1 MSFNYAFAL
10 TGGIATGKSTV
21 LEQLK
26 LSGFRIIDADQIAH
40 EVLDEQSSKI
50 EEMFGEEF
58 VKESKV
64 DRKALG
70 AVIFIDK
77 SKRKQL
83 EKLLHPIIYKR
94 IKEKSGKLDRRA
106 EPYIV
111 DIPLFYENGN
121 YAIANV
127 IVVYTPKEKQIQR
140 VMKRDNFTKEE
151 ALLRIESQLDIEQK
165 RDNALYVIDNS
176 SNLKQLEAEVNRVK
190 EEILG
195 DNIWQ

>member
-21 LEQLK
+21 LKQLK
-26 LSGFRIIDADQIAH
+26 LSGFRVIDADQISH
-40 EVLDEQSSKI
+40 EVIDEQSSKI
-50 EEMFGEEF
+50 EEIFGKEF
-58 VKESKV
+58 VKDGKV

-70 AVIFIDK
+70 SIIFVDK
-77 SKRKQL
+77 VKRKQL
-83 EKLLHPIIYKR
+83 EKLLHPLIYRK
-94 IKEKSGKLDRRA
+94 IKEKADKLDRRA

-140 VMKRDNFTKEE
+140 VMERDNFTREE
-151 ALLRIESQLDIEQK
+151 AILRIEAQLDIEQK
-165 RDNALYVIDNS
+165 RENALYVIDNS

-195 DNIWQ
+195 DNI

>member
-21 LEQLK
+21 IEQLK
-26 LSGFRIIDADQIAH
+26 LSGFRIIDADQISH
-40 EVLDEQSSKI
+40 EVIDEQSSKI
-50 EEMFGEEF
+50 ADMFGKEF
-58 VKESKV
+58 VKDGKV
-64 DRKALG
+64 DRKSLG
-70 AVIFIDK
+70 SVVFVDK
-77 SKRKQL
+77 VKRKAL
-83 EKLLHPIIYKR
+83 ESLLHPIIYRK
-94 IKEKSGKLDRRA
+94 IKEKSDKLDKRG

-140 VMKRDNFTKEE
+140 LMERDNFTKEE

-176 SNLKQLEAEVNRVK
+176 SNLKHLEVEVNRVK

-195 DNIWQ
+195 DNL

>member
-26 LSGFRIIDADQIAH
+26 LSGFRIIDADQISH
-40 EVLDEQSSKI
+40 DVIDEQSSKI
-50 EEMFGEEF
+50 EEMFGKEF
-58 VKESKV
+58 VKDSKV

-70 AVIFIDK
+70 AVIFVDK
-77 SKRKQL
+77 AKRKQL
-83 EKLLHPIIYKR
+83 EKLLHPIIYR
-94 IKEKSGKLDRRA
+94 NIKEKADKLDRRG

-127 IVVYTPKEKQIQR
+127 IVVYTPREKQIQR

-151 ALLRIESQLDIEQK
+151 AILRIDSQLDIEQK
-165 RDNALYVIDNS
+165 KDNALYVIDNS
-176 SNLKQLEAEVNRVK
+176 SNLKHLEVEVNRVK

-195 DNIWQ
+195 DNI

>member
-21 LEQLK
+21 IEQLK
-26 LSGFRIIDADQIAH
+26 LSGFRIIDADQISH
-40 EVLDEQSSKI
+40 EIIDEQSSKI
-50 EEMFGEEF
+50 ADMFGKEF
-58 VKESKV
+58 VKDGKV

-70 AVIFIDK
+70 SVVFVDK
-77 SKRKQL
+77 VKRKAL
-83 EKLLHPIIYKR
+83 ESLLHPIIYRK
-94 IKEKSGKLDRRA
+94 IKEKSDKLDKRG

-140 VMKRDNFTKEE
+140 LMERDNFTKEE

-176 SNLKQLEAEVNRVK
+176 SNLKHLEVEVNRVK

-195 DNIWQ
+195 DNL

>member
-94 IKEKSGKLDRRA
+94 IKEKSDKLDRRA

-195 DNIWQ
+195 DNI

>member
-26 LSGFRIIDADQIAH
+26 LSGFRIIDADQISH
-40 EVLDEQSSKI
+40 DVIDEQSSKI
-50 EEMFGEEF
+50 EEMFGKEF
-58 VKESKV
+58 VKDSKV

-70 AVIFIDK
+70 AVIFVDK
-77 SKRKQL
+77 AKRKQL
-83 EKLLHPIIYKR
+83 EKLLHPIIYR
-94 IKEKSGKLDRRA
+94 NIKEKADKLDRRG

-127 IVVYTPKEKQIQR
+127 IVVYAPREKQIQR

-151 ALLRIESQLDIEQK
+151 AILRIDSQLDIEQK
-165 RDNALYVIDNS
+165 KDNALYVIDNS
-176 SNLKQLEAEVNRVK
+176 SNLKHLEVEVNRVK

-195 DNIWQ
+195 DNI

>member
-26 LSGFRIIDADQIAH
+26 LSGFRIIDADQISH
-40 EVLDEQSSKI
+40 DVIDEQSSKI
-50 EEMFGEEF
+50 EEMFGKEF
-58 VKESKV
+58 VKDSKV

-70 AVIFIDK
+70 AVIFVDK
-77 SKRKQL
+77 AKRKQL
-83 EKLLHPIIYKR
+83 EKLLHPIIYR
-94 IKEKSGKLDRRA
+94 NIKEKADKLDRRG

-127 IVVYTPKEKQIQR
+127 IVVYAPREKQIQR

-151 ALLRIESQLDIEQK
+151 AILRIDSQLDIEQK

-176 SNLKQLEAEVNRVK
+176 SNLKHLEVEVNRVK

-195 DNIWQ
+195 DNIWL

>member
-26 LSGFRIIDADQIAH
+26 LSGFRIIDADQISH
-40 EVLDEQSSKI
+40 DVIDEQSSKI
-50 EEMFGEEF
+50 EEMFGKEF
-58 VKESKV
+58 VKDSKV

-70 AVIFIDK
+70 AVIFVDK
-77 SKRKQL
+77 AKRKQL
-83 EKLLHPIIYKR
+83 EKLLHPIIYR
-94 IKEKSGKLDRRA
+94 NIKEKADKLDRRG

-127 IVVYTPKEKQIQR
+127 IVVYTPREKQIQR

-151 ALLRIESQLDIEQK
+151 AILRIDSQLDIEQK
-165 RDNALYVIDNS
+165 KDNALYVIDNS
-176 SNLKQLEAEVNRVK
+176 SNLKHLEVEVNRVK

-195 DNIWQ
+195 DNIWL

>member
-21 LEQLK
+21 IEQLK
-26 LSGFRIIDADQIAH
+26 LSGFRIIDADQISH
-40 EVLDEQSSKI
+40 EVIDEQSSKI
-50 EEMFGEEF
+50 ADMFGKEF
-58 VKESKV
+58 VKDGKV
-64 DRKALG
+64 DRKSLG
-70 AVIFIDK
+70 SVVFVDK
-77 SKRKQL
+77 VKRKAL
-83 EKLLHPIIYKR
+83 ESLLHPIIYRK
-94 IKEKSGKLDRRA
+94 IKEKSDKLDKRG

-140 VMKRDNFTKEE
+140 LMERDNFTKEE

-176 SNLKQLEAEVNRVK
+176 SNLKHLEVEINRVK

-195 DNIWQ
+195 DNL

>member
-94 IKEKSGKLDRRA
+94 IKEKSDKLDRRA

>member
-26 LSGFRIIDADQIAH
+26 LSGFRIIDADQISH
-40 EVLDEQSSKI
+40 DVIDEQSSKI
-50 EEMFGEEF
+50 EEMFGKEF
-58 VKESKV
+58 VKDSKV

-70 AVIFIDK
+70 AVIFVDK
-77 SKRKQL
+77 AKRKQL
-83 EKLLHPIIYKR
+83 EKLLHPIIYR
-94 IKEKSGKLDRRA
+94 NIKEKADKLDRRG

-127 IVVYTPKEKQIQR
+127 IVVYAPREKQIQR
-140 VMKRDNFTKEE
+140 VMKRDNFSKKE
-151 ALLRIESQLDIEQK
+151 AILRIDSQLDIEQK
-165 RDNALYVIDNS
+165 KDNALYVIDNS
-176 SNLKQLEAEVNRVK
+176 SNLKHLEVEVNRVK

-195 DNIWQ
+195 DNI